1 MAQTVL
7 MMREET
13 RLERISEQI
22 VRYANADFSTP
33 GVLTDNGDQLDAI
46 VTGLNVLGEELESYI
61 HKLKAGENEIK
72 KTIKLLNQA
81 QHLTHLGSW
90 EWDLKENTIRWSD
103 ELYRIYGVTKD
114 EFKVTPDNYH
124 AFIHPDDVDFVKT
137 SIEKARTEGKSLN
150 FVHRLVR
157 PDGTVRTIR
166 SLGEVHADSNGNAYR
181 LTGTAQDIT
190 DQRKAEE
197 KMMRLATIV
206 ESSSDAIIS
215 KTIEGYITSWNK
227 QAEKLFGYTEEEILG
242 KHISIIFTADRM
254 NEEEEILKKITKG
267 EPLLNYETEHK
278 RKDGR
283 HVPISATISPI
294 KDPSGKITGISKIAR
309 DITEKKQA
317 EEKMRT
323 YTKVLEQKNKETEQF
338 AYIASHDLQ
347 EPLRTITNYIGLFRD
362 DYKGKLDKNADTYIN
377 FIDGASKR
385 MEILI
390 TDLLEY
396 TRIESDKK
404 IVDVDCN
411 LLLQEILKDME
422 KTIAESKAQIQVDQL
437 PTIKAHAT
445 RIRSLFQNLL
455 ANAIKFRKKDTV
467 PIIKI
472 SAKEKKKEW
481 LFEIRDNGIG
491 IEKIYYDKIFL
502 LFQRLHNRNEYQGT
516 GLGLANCKK
525 IVELRGGKI
534 WVESEVGKGST
545 FFFTIPKGTIL

>member
-1 MAQTVL
+1 VMKD
-7 MMREET
+7 EP
-13 RLERISEQI
+13 RLEQISEQI

-61 HKLKAGENEIK
+61 HKLKAGENELN
-72 KTIKLLNQA
+72 KTNKLLNQA

-90 EWDLKENTIRWSD
+90 EWDLKENIIRWSD
-103 ELYRIYGVTKD
+103 ELYRIYGLTKE
-114 EFKVTPDNYH
+114 EFKVSPENYLS
-124 AFIHPDDVDFVKT
+124 FIHPDDVDFVKT
-137 SIEKARTEGKSLN
+137 SIEKAKTEGKSLN
-150 FVHRLVR
+150 FVHRVVR
-157 PDGTVRTIR
+157 PDRTVRYIR
-166 SLGEVHADSNGNAYR
+166 SLGESHINSKGDVYR

-206 ESSSDAIIS
+206 EFSSDAIIS

-227 QAEKLFGYTEEEILG
+227 QAEKLFGYTEDEILG
-242 KHISIIFTADRM
+242 KHISIIFTPDRM

-267 EPLLNYETEHK
+267 EALLNYETEHK

-283 HVPISATISPI
+283 YVPISATISPI

-309 DITEKKQA
+309 DMTEKKQA
-317 EEKMRT
+317 EEKMKS
-323 YTKVLEQKNKETEQF
+323 YTKALEQKNKETEQF

-362 DYKGKLDKNADTYIN
+362 DYKGKLDENADTYIN

-396 TRIESDKK
+396 TRIENDKK

-411 LLLQEILKDME
+411 LLVQEILKDME
-422 KTIAESKAQIQVDQL
+422 NTISEAKAEIQVEKL
-437 PTIKAHAT
+437 PTVKAHAT
-445 RIRSLFQNLL
+445 RIRSLFQNLI

-467 PIIKI
+467 PVIRICA
-472 SAKEKKKEW
+472 SERTKEW
-481 LFEIRDNGIG
+481 IFEVSDNGIG
-491 IEKIYYDKIFL
+491 IENIYFEKIFR
-502 LFQRLHNRNEYQGT
+502 LFQRLHNRNENPGT

-525 IVELRGGKI
+525 IVELRGGRI
-534 WVESEVGKGST
+534 WVESEVGKGSS